1 MSLSNS
7 HCHTSSDVVRR
18 SDRIVADE
26 HDDSQEREIMKWK
39 FLMNEETS

>member
-26 HDDSQEREIMKWK
+26 HDDSQERDN
-39 FLMNEETS
+39 NEMEVPDE